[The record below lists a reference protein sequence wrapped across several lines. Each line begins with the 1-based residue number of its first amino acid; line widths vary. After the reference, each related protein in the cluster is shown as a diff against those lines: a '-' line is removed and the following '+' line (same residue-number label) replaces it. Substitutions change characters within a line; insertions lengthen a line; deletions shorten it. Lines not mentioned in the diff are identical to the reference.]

1 MQEFLNKLIDV
12 GVPAVGKIL
21 LALVVFIVG
30 KIIISAL
37 IKKLQKGKKFQSL
50 DPTLYRFTTNFIKIA
65 LYTLLVIAVISILGI
80 PMASVIAVL
89 ASAGLTIGLALQGA
103 LTNFAGGIMLLI
115 FRPFNVG
122 DYISAAGGDGFVKTI
137 ALFYTVINTIDN
149 KTITIPNGSLMNSN
163 ITNFTR
169 EGKRRVDLVF
179 SCAKSEN
186 VADIQQ
192 KMVDVMMA
200 HEKVLKDPAPFA
212 RLSGGTDTAMEFTLR
227 AWCETADYWDVYFDM
242 NQQVVEAFAAAGVK
256 APTVRVMTKEE

>member
-30 KIIISAL
+30 KIIINSL
-37 IKKLQKGKKFQSL
+37 VKKLQKGKKFQEL
-50 DPTLYRFTTNFIKIA
+50 DATLYRFTTNFIKIA

-103 LTNFAGGIMLLI
+103 LSNFAGGIFLLI

-122 DYISAAGGDGFVKTI
+122 DYVAVSGGEGFVKTI
-137 ALFYTVINTIDN
+137 ALFYTVLNTIDN
-149 KTITIPNGSLMNSN
+149 KTITIPNGALMNAN
-163 ITNFTR
+163 ITNFTK
-169 EGKRRVDLVF
+169 EGTRRVDLVF
-179 SCAKSEN
+179 ACAKSEN

-192 KMVDVMMA
+192 KMIDVMEA

-227 AWCETADYWDVYFDM
+227 AWCKTEDYWDVYFDM

-256 APTVRVMTKEE
+256 APTVRVISESK